1 MSPGRF
7 VSGLFVT
14 PLAVAVL
21 TGCVMQSAP
30 YPLVPAL
37 AVEQMPNPPVTEVP
51 LIWQPGHWNWTGAG
65 YVWQPGEYVPKAGH
79 GGLWMAGYWAQT
91 PSGWAWQ
98 PPHWM

>member
-7 VSGLFVT
+7 VSGLFV
-14 PLAVAVL
+14 PLALAVL
-21 TGCVMQSAP
+21 AGCV
-30 YPLVPAL
+30 VPSSPPNPPVPV
-37 AVEQMPNPPVTEVP
+37 VEQMPNPPVTEVP

-65 YVWQPGEYVPKAGH
+65 YVWQPGEYVPQAGH
-79 GGLWMAGYWAQT
+79 GGLWMPGYWAQT